1 MQIIHSSAELR
12 GILGQKKRIAF
23 VPTMGNLHAGHIHL
37 VDIAKQHADC
47 VVVSI
52 FVNPLQFGP
61 NEDLDSYPH
70 TLEEDC
76 NKLEAAGVS
85 IVFAPSIMEMYPG
98 YDGESLNQ
106 SMSFNPPPIASEL
119 CGASR
124 PGHFSGVMTVV
135 AKLFN
140 LIQPNVAVFGKKDF
154 QQLFI
159 IKKLINQ
166 FNFPVEVIAGE
177 TVREPGGLAMS
188 SRNSKLS
195 VAEKTQAVQLHLAL
209 KEVMQAVKLK
219 PTSLTTQ
226 DIATVEKTAN
236 KSLTDKGWQVDYIS
250 MRSAITLKPA
260 LSGLGNLIVLGAATL
275 NKTRLIDNIEFCAK
289 PLN

>member
-1 MQIIHSSAELR
+1 
-12 GILGQKKRIAF
+12 
-23 VPTMGNLHAGHIHL
+23 
-37 VDIAKQHADC
+37 
-47 VVVSI
+47 
-52 FVNPLQFGP
+52 
-61 NEDLDSYPH
+61 
-70 TLEEDC
+70 
-76 NKLEAAGVS
+76 
-85 IVFAPSIMEMYPG
+85 
-98 YDGESLNQ
+98 
-106 SMSFNPPPIASEL
+106 MSFNPPPIASEL